1 MQNVSKWCA
10 LRFTVRALFISFLFL
25 AVGALTFFL
34 SAKAV
39 RADRPAE
46 CPVRGTVILDAGH
59 GGADGGAVGVNG
71 VAEKDLNLAVAETLA
86 GLLREAGYE
95 VIMTRSDDRLLLGE
109 GEDVKGHR
117 KEYDLKNRL
126 AIAKAHPD
134 AIFVSIHMNTYQAS
148 KYSGLQVYY
157 ADNTESRRLAYAV
170 QSAVVEGVQPENHRV
185 PHAAGSSIYLLDN
198 AVGTAVLIECG
209 FLSNPEEC
217 ALLSQKDYRA
227 RLSFSIFCGMIEY
240 MKALEGAGQ

>member
-1 MQNVSKWCA
+1 MQNVSKGCA
-10 LRFTVRALFISFLFL
+10 LRFTVRALFISLLFL
-25 AVGALTFFL
+25 ALGGLTCFL
-34 SAKAV
+34 SARTV
-39 RADRPAE
+39 RTDRPAGAAA
-46 CPVRGTVILDAGH
+46 RTTVILDAGH

-71 VAEKDLNLAVAETLA
+71 VAEKDLNLAVTETLA

-95 VIMTRSDDRLLLGE
+95 VILTRSDDRMLLDE

-117 KEYDLKNRL
+117 KENDLKNRL
-126 AIAKAHPD
+126 EVAEAHPD

-170 QSAVVEGVQPENHRV
+170 QGAVVAGIQPDNHRV
-185 PHAAGSSIYLLDN
+185 PHVASSSIYLLDN

-240 MKALEGAGQ
+240 MEALEGVGQ